1 MIIRRENM
9 TGRDIFER
17 ALDLC
22 ALRGASDSLPDD
34 VGDLESRAVG
44 LLNTLAGEYH
54 ALDERLFKT
63 ERRMV
68 FLNGLEETVDMHNGI
83 CSAVLPYR
91 LASLLIA
98 EEDKELYTVL
108 QYHANDAANRLLK
121 DGTARRH
128 YIVEVYE

>member
-1 MIIRRENM
+1 MIIRRKNM

-22 ALRGASDSLPDD
+22 ALRGESASLPDD
-34 VGDLESRAVG
+34 VDDLKSRAVG

-54 ALDERLFKT
+54 ALDERLFRAK
-63 ERRMV
+63 RRMV
-68 FLNGLEETVDMHNGI
+68 FLHGLEETVDMHDGI
-83 CSAVLPYR
+83 CSAVLPYH
-91 LASLLIA
+91 LAALLIA